1 MEEEKE
7 NMRPPPQQKVADVS
21 TIMMIDTSSKPTKGS
36 SAPKHRKPTMPVV
49 EFNAG
54 IERLNKQDEKLHK
67 LKEKVAKCLKALEE
81 VKPQNYM
88 KLSKFVTEVKRVRLS
103 LLILSRW

>member
-1 MEEEKE
+1 VEEEKE

-103 LLILSRW
+103 LLTLSRW